1 MTGYASGKARHPRQ
15 TALRAVFVLSLLA
28 GLLPQTGQ
36 AVPSTAVRL
45 KDIATLVGTTG
56 QKLMGYGLVVG
67 LDGTGDS
74 TQSVLTAQALA
85 NMLEHFDLRLQ
96 PSEVTTENVAAV
108 MVTAALPAV
117 AREGD
122 RLDLTVASV
131 GDAKSLYGGI
141 LLPTPLRGDDG
152 NVYALGQGAVSI
164 GGMNAKAGGQSVQK
178 NHALTGQAPAAG
190 TVIKAVQG
198 TPTTDRLQFS
208 LRDPDFT
215 TASRVAQA
223 INAQLGT
230 KGARP
235 VGPECVE
242 VAVPQERRGDVV
254 GLIAELESLSVVG
267 DTAARVVV
275 NERTG
280 TIIIGGDVRI
290 LPVAVAHGGLTITVS
305 SGFEVSQPPPFSG
318 STTVLESAAGK
329 GPTEDA
335 AATPAEV
342 APKPTGSTGVASA
355 AKPPT
360 TTPDLPGARTVVTPR
375 TDLKVEEPASSL
387 VELHPQTRLSDLV
400 EALNGLGVK
409 PRDLVAILQALKTAG
424 ALQAELVLM

>member
-1 MTGYASGKARHPRQ
+1 MMPHASGKGIHPRQ
-15 TALRAVFVLSLLA
+15 TALRAVLMLSLLA

-36 AVPSTAVRL
+36 AVPSTPVRL

-122 RLDLTVASV
+122 RIDLTVASV

-198 TPTTDRLQFS
+198 TLTTDRLQFS

-215 TASRVAQA
+215 TAARVAEA
-223 INAQLGT
+223 INVQLGT
-230 KGARP
+230 RGARP

-242 VAVPQERRGDVV
+242 VAVPEARRGDLV
-254 GLIAELESLSVVG
+254 GLVAELESLSVVG

-290 LPVAVAHGGLTITVS
+290 LPVAVAHGSLTITVS

-318 STTVLESAAGK
+318 STTVLESTAA
-329 GPTEDA
+329 PE
-335 AATPAEV
+335 ATASTAPAP
-342 APKPTGSTGVASA
+342 APA
-355 AKPPT
+355 PPMT
-360 TTPDLPGARTVVTPR
+360 PPDLPGARTVVTPR
-375 TDLKVEEPASSL
+375 TDMKVEEPASSL